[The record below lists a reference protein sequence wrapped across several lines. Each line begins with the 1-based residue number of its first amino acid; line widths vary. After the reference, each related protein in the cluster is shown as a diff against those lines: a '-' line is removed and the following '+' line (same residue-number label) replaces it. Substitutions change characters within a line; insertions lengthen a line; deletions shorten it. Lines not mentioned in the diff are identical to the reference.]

1 MLDEI
6 VPKKP
11 PIPEETFG
19 DPMKWKITGTSTL
32 LLIIL
37 RTRASF
43 LMLSSFNF
51 AFSSAWLIPR
61 EVSDEFL
68 NLSFY
73 KVLNYYVL
81 GLLTV
86 ALMSRSR

>member
-1 MLDEI
+1 MLEEI

-11 PIPEETFG
+11 PIPEETLG
-19 DPMKWKITGTSTL
+19 DPMKWKMTGISTL

-43 LMLSSFNF
+43 LMLSSFSF

-61 EVSDEFL
+61 EVSDEL
-68 NLSFY
+68 LSLSF
-73 KVLNYYVL
+73 
-81 GLLTV
+81 
-86 ALMSRSR
+86 